1 MNVLFVA
8 DRFPPARGGAAAAAA
23 RQAAALAPCVER
35 LDVLVPVPGT
45 APGQVDLETTGRLRV
60 FRVQRAPEADESLQ
74 LLVRT
79 AQNLLAREGYALVH
93 GFGAVH
99 AGYVAAWV
107 ARVAGVPSVV
117 SLRGNDVDRAMFH
130 GPRLP
135 FLTWTLQHADTLLG
149 VSGEILDRVRA
160 LTGRRRGLRRVPN
173 GVDATVFRPDAP
185 APAEIEALAG
195 APRPWVAFAGEARL
209 KKGLPILLDLAAR
222 LAAAGAG
229 SAVLLGGVRNEAR
242 PLVERWRARAGAAAA
257 GRLRE
262 APYVGDTKALAG
274 LYAAMD
280 LCVFPSLWDG
290 MPNAALEAMAAAR
303 PVVASAVGGLPEI
316 IEHGVSGFL
325 VAPPALED
333 FAGEALAVLARPA
346 AERARVGAAARA
358 RVMRDFTVEAER
370 DAVLAA
376 WRALAA

>member
-1 MNVLFVA
+1 MRVLFVA
-8 DRFPPARGGAAAAAA
+8 DRFPPARGGVAASAA

-35 LDVLVPVPGT
+35 LDVLVPVPGV
-45 APGQVDLETTGRLRV
+45 APGRVELEEIGPLRV

-79 AQNLLAREGYALVH
+79 AQNLIAREGHTLVH
-93 GFGAVH
+93 GVGAVH

-107 ARVAGVPSVV
+107 ARRAGLPSAV

-135 FLTWTLQHADTLLG
+135 FLTWTLEHADALLG

-160 LTGRRRGLRRVPN
+160 LTGRRHGLQRVPN
-173 GVDATVFRPDAP
+173 GVDTSVFRPDAP
-185 APAEIEALAG
+185 APAEIETLAG
-195 APRPWVAFAGEARL
+195 APRPWVAFSGEARL

-222 LAAAGAG
+222 MTAG
-229 SAVLLGGVRNEAR
+229 SVVLLGGVRSEAR
-242 PLVERWRARAGAAAA
+242 PLVARWRARAGEAAAA
-257 GRLRE
+257 RLRDI
-262 APYVGDTKALAG
+262 PYLDDAKALAG

-303 PVVASAVGGLPEI
+303 PVVASRVGGLPEI
-316 IEHGVSGFL
+316 TEHGVSGVL
-325 VAPPALED
+325 VPAPALDE
-333 FAGEALAVLARPA
+333 FVSETLAVLMRPA
-346 AERARVGAAARA
+346 DELARLGDAARA
-358 RVMRDFTVEAER
+358 RVTRDFSVEAER

-376 WRALAA
+376 WGALVP

>member
-1 MNVLFVA
+1 VLFIA
-8 DRFPPARGGAAAAAA
+8 DRFPPARGGVAAAAA

-35 LDVLVPVPGT
+35 LDVLVPVAGV
-45 APGQVDLETTGRLRV
+45 APGRVDLEEVGRLRV

-79 AQNLLAREGYALVH
+79 AQNLVARERYTLVH

-107 ARVAGVPSVV
+107 ARVAGLPSAV

-135 FLTWTLQHADTLLG
+135 FLTWTLEHADELLG

-160 LTGRRRGLRRVPN
+160 LTGRQRGLRRVPN
-173 GVDATVFRPDAP
+173 GVDPSVFRPDAP
-185 APAEIEALAG
+185 APAEIETLAG
-195 APRPWVAFAGEARL
+195 APRPWVAFSGEARL

-222 LAAAGAG
+222 LAAAEAG
-229 SAVLLGGVRNEAR
+229 SLVLLGGVRSEAQ
-242 PLVERWRARAGAAAA
+242 PLVARWRARAGEAAA

-262 APYVGDTKALAG
+262 LPYLDDAKALAG

-303 PVVASAVGGLPEI
+303 PVVASGVGGLPEI

-325 VAPPALED
+325 VTAPALDE
-333 FAGEALAVLARPA
+333 FATETLAVLARPA

-358 RVMRDFTVEAER
+358 RVAQDFSLEAER
-370 DAVLAA
+370 DGVLAA
-376 WRALAA
+376 WRALAS

>member
-1 MNVLFVA
+1 MRVLFIA
-8 DRFPPARGGAAAAAA
+8 DRFPPARGGVAAAAA
-23 RQAAALAPCVER
+23 RQAAAIAPCVER
-35 LDVLVPVPGT
+35 LDVLVPVAGAT
-45 APGQVDLETTGRLRV
+45 PGQVDLEEAGRLRV
-60 FRVQRAPEADESLQ
+60 FRLHRAPEPDESLQ

-79 AQNLLAREGYALVH
+79 AQNLLARERHTLVH

-99 AGYVAAWV
+99 AGYLAAWV
-107 ARVAGVPSVV
+107 ARLEGRPSVV

-135 FLTWTLQHADTLLG
+135 FLTWTLEHADTLLG

-160 LTGRRRGLRRVPN
+160 LTGRTRGLCHVPN

-185 APAEIEALAG
+185 PPSELDALAG
-195 APRPWVAFAGEARL
+195 APRPWVAFSGEARL
-209 KKGLPILLDLAAR
+209 KKGLPILLDLATR
-222 LAAAGAG
+222 LAATSAG
-229 SAVLLGGVRNEAR
+229 SLVLLGGVRREAR
-242 PLVERWRARAGAAAA
+242 PLVERWRRRVGEAAAD
-257 GRLRE
+257 RLRE
-262 APYVGDTKALAG
+262 LEYVGDAKTLAG

-303 PVVASAVGGLPEI
+303 PVVATAVGGLPEI
-316 IEHGVSGFL
+316 IEPGVSGFL
-325 VAPPALED
+325 VAPDALD
-333 FAGEALAVLARPA
+333 GFAGQALAVLARPA

-358 RVMRDFTVEAER
+358 RVCREFTVEAER

-376 WRALAA
+376 WRAAAS

>member
-1 MNVLFVA
+1 VRVLFIA
-8 DRFPPARGGAAAAAA
+8 DRFPPARGGVAAAAA

-35 LDVLVPVPGT
+35 LDVLVPVAGP
-45 APGQVDLETTGRLRV
+45 APGQVDLDETGRLSV

-79 AQNLLAREGYALVH
+79 AQNLVARGRHTLVH

-107 ARVAGVPSVV
+107 ARLAGLPSVV

-135 FLTWTLQHADTLLG
+135 FLTWTLEHADTLLG
-149 VSGEILDRVRA
+149 VSGEIIDRVRA
-160 LTGRRRGLRRVPN
+160 LTGRRRGLWRVAN
-173 GVDATVFRPDAP
+173 GVDVSVFRPDAP

-195 APRPWVAFAGEARL
+195 APRPWVAFSGEARL
-209 KKGLPILLDLAAR
+209 KKGLPVLLDLAAQM
-222 LAAAGAG
+222 AAADAG
-229 SAVLLGGVRNEAR
+229 TLVLLGGVRREAR
-242 PLVERWRARAGAAAA
+242 PLVERWRARAGAPAAA
-257 GRLRE
+257 RLRE
-262 APYVGDTKALAG
+262 VPYVDDAKALAG
-274 LYAAMD
+274 LYAAVD

-303 PVVASAVGGLPEI
+303 PVVATRVGGLPEI

-325 VAPPALED
+325 VAPEALED
-333 FAGEALAVLARPA
+333 FARETQAVLARPA

-358 RVMRDFTVEAER
+358 RVAQDFSAEAER
-370 DAVLAA
+370 DGVLAA
-376 WRALAA
+376 WRGLA

>member
-1 MNVLFVA
+1 VLFVA
-8 DRFPPARGGAAAAAA
+8 ERFAPARGGMAAAAA

-35 LDVLVPVPGT
+35 LDVLVPVAGT
-45 APGQVDLETTGRLRV
+45 APGQVSIEDGGRLRV

-74 LLVRT
+74 LLSRT
-79 AQNLLAREGYALVH
+79 AQNLVSCDRYALVH
-93 GFGAVH
+93 GVGAVH

-107 ARVAGVPSVV
+107 ARLAGLPSVV

-135 FLTWTLQHADTLLG
+135 FLTWTLEHADTLLG
-149 VSGEILDRVRA
+149 VSGEILQRVRA
-160 LTGRRRGLRRVPN
+160 LTGRKRGLRRVPN
-173 GVDATVFRPDAP
+173 GVDASVFRPDAVP
-185 APAEIEALAG
+185 PAEVEALAG
-195 APRPWVAFAGEARL
+195 APRPWVAFSGEARL
-209 KKGLPILLDLAAR
+209 KKGLPLLLDLAAR
-222 LAAAGAG
+222 LGATDAGTV
-229 SAVLLGGVRNEAR
+229 VLLGGARAEVR
-242 PLVERWRARAGAAAA
+242 PLITRWRARVGATAA

-262 APYVGDTKALAG
+262 VAYVEDPKALAG

-303 PVVASAVGGLPEI
+303 PVVAAAVGGLPEI
-316 IEHGVSGFL
+316 IEPGVSGYL
-325 VAPPALED
+325 VAPHALDD
-333 FAGEALAVLARPA
+333 FARETLAVLARPA

-376 WRALAA
+376 WRALA